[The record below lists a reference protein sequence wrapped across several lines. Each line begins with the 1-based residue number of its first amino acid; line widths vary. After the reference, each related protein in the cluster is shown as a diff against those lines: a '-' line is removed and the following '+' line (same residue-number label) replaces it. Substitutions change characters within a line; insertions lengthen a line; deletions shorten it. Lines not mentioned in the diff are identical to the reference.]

1 MKVLIISDIHG
12 SFNDL
17 KEVLEKEISFD
28 ILVILGDILNGP
40 VNRDSKEKVADLLNV
55 FKDKIISVS
64 GNNDGYLNEL
74 LEFDNSKYYNLIN
87 IDNRIW
93 FLTHG
98 HIYNRYNMPDIN
110 YDIYL
115 QGHRHVPLM
124 SIENDKIYLNPGSI
138 SLPRQGTK
146 TYMYYE
152 DNIFYLKT
160 IEGKIIQK
168 IECR

>member
-17 KEVLEKEISFD
+17 KEVLEKETSFD
-28 ILVILGDILNGP
+28 RIVILGDILNGP
-40 VNRDSKEKVADLLNV
+40 VNRESKEKVANLLNV
-55 FKDKIISVS
+55 FKDRIISVS

>member
-74 LEFDNSKYYNLIN
+74 LKFDNSKYYNLIN

>member
-17 KEVLEKEISFD
+17 KEVLEKETSFD
-28 ILVILGDILNGP
+28 RIVILGDILNGP
-40 VNRDSKEKVADLLNV
+40 VNRESKEKVADLLNV

-124 SIENDKIYLNPGSI
+124 SKENNKLYLNPGSI

-146 TYMYYE
+146 TYMFYE
-152 DNIFYLKT
+152 DNFFYLKS
-160 IEGKIIQK
+160 IEGDIIQK
-168 IECR
+168 IECS

>member
-12 SFNDL
+12 SYKNL
-17 KEVLEKEISFD
+17 QEVLEKEISFD
-28 ILVILGDILNGP
+28 VLVILGDILNGP
-40 VNRDSKEKVADLLNV
+40 VDRDSKEKTASLLNI

-64 GNNDGYLNEL
+64 GNNDGYLDEL

-98 HIYNRYNMPDIN
+98 HIYNRYNMPNIN
-110 YDIYL
+110 YDIYP

-124 SIENDKIYLNPGSI
+124 SKENNKLYLNPGSI

-146 TYMYYE
+146 TYMFYE

-160 IEGKIIQK
+160 IEGDIIQK
-168 IECR
+168 IECS

>member
-17 KEVLEKEISFD
+17 KEVLEKETSFD
-28 ILVILGDILNGP
+28 RIVILGDILNGP
-40 VNRDSKEKVADLLNV
+40 VNRESKEKVANLLNV

-152 DNIFYLKT
+152 NNIFYLKT

>member
-17 KEVLEKEISFD
+17 KEVLEKETSFD
-28 ILVILGDILNGP
+28 RIVILGDILNGP
-40 VNRDSKEKVADLLNV
+40 VNRESKEKVANLLNV

-146 TYMYYE
+146 TYMFYE
-152 DNIFYLKT
+152 DNIFYLKS
-160 IEGKIIQK
+160 IEGDIIQK

>member
-17 KEVLEKEISFD
+17 KEVLEKETSFD
-28 ILVILGDILNGP
+28 RIVILGDILNGP
-40 VNRDSKEKVADLLNV
+40 VNRESKEKVADLLNV

-146 TYMYYE
+146 TYMFYE
-152 DNIFYLKT
+152 DNIFYLKS
-160 IEGKIIQK
+160 IEGDIIQK

>member
-17 KEVLEKEISFD
+17 KEVLEKEKSFD
-28 ILVILGDILNGP
+28 RLVILGDILNGP
-40 VNRDSKEKVADLLNV
+40 VDRESKEKTADLLNKY
-55 FKDKIISVS
+55 KDKILSVA
-64 GNNDGYLNEL
+64 GNNDGYLDEL
-74 LEFDNSKYYNLIN
+74 LDFNNTNYFNLLY

-124 SIENDKIYLNPGSI
+124 SKENNKLYLNPGSI

-146 TYMYYE
+146 TYMFYE

-160 IEGKIIQK
+160 IEGNIIQK
-168 IECR
+168 IECS

>member
-64 GNNDGYLNEL
+64 GNNDGYLDEL

-98 HIYNRYNMPDIN
+98 HIYNRYNMPNIN

-124 SIENDKIYLNPGSI
+124 SIEKDKIYLNPGSI

>member
-17 KEVLEKEISFD
+17 KEVLEKETSFD
-28 ILVILGDILNGP
+28 RIVILGDILNGP
-40 VNRDSKEKVADLLNV
+40 VNRESKEKVADLLNV

-98 HIYNRYNMPDIN
+98 HIYNRYNMPNIN

-124 SIENDKIYLNPGSI
+124 SKENNKLYLNPGSI

-146 TYMYYE
+146 TYMFYE

-160 IEGKIIQK
+160 IEGNIIQK
-168 IECR
+168 IECS

>member
-40 VNRDSKEKVADLLNV
+40 VNRESKEKVADLLNV

>member
-17 KEVLEKEISFD
+17 KEVLEKETSFD
-28 ILVILGDILNGP
+28 RIVILGDILNGP
-40 VNRDSKEKVADLLNV
+40 VNRESKEKVANLLNV

-124 SIENDKIYLNPGSI
+124 SKENNKLYLNPGSI
-138 SLPRQGTK
+138 SLPRQATK
-146 TYMYYE
+146 TFMYYE
-152 DNIFYLKT
+152 DSIFYLKT

>member
-1 MKVLIISDIHG
+1 MKVLIISDIHC

-17 KEVLEKEISFD
+17 KEVLEKETSFD
-28 ILVILGDILNGP
+28 RIVILGDILNGP
-40 VNRDSKEKVADLLNV
+40 VNRESKEKVADLLNV

-152 DNIFYLKT
+152 NNIFYLKT